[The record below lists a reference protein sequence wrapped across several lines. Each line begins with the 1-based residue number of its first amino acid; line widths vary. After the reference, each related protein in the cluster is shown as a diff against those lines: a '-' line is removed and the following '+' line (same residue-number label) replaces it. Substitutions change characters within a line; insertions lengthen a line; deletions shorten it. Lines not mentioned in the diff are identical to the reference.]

1 MALSRSLEKGQTLVL
16 CQFCE
21 NDSKITNKCL
31 DCKLLLCAK
40 CSNKLH
46 AMVKGAGD
54 HTIVNIRS
62 LGPQHSV
69 EIKDFKSI
77 KCKQHPTQT
86 ACLFCSTCEQSACPA
101 CVTKVHKKHNIVDF
115 QDVYQLKVERL
126 HCGQGKVENNYK
138 EIARRDNNL
147 DHIKTEENSRLSNI
161 RESIRDRALL
171 IKSEIDECACRI
183 ISEVDVENA
192 KFDRTIQNEHST
204 LDGIKTHLNG
214 QRRKVQDMIES
225 NDMVQFFEKIVDV
238 TKSIE
243 DCLPPTYSITRELQ
257 FLPGLAFHPSVVG
270 EILHEN
276 ENCEYKPKLEITRKY
291 VSEHDVIQF
300 LTSGPD
306 NSLWYSINLDKKV
319 LEKVTLAEEQ
329 LESLSSKEIMVY
341 GLAFVPGYGLLL
353 STDHETLKIIP
364 ENSDEIQDSR
374 FAVDSLEPKCIHV
387 TKDNKLAIGA
397 ISKGPLLGSQHSV
410 DFKDF
415 SSIKCEEHPNQ
426 LACLFCKSC
435 QQAVCPGCVSKV
447 HKQHNIEEFQ
457 NLYKLK
463 VERLQCGIGKVD
475 IDCKELERRS
485 QHLEHLKTMETTRLS
500 NMHQNIVDQATLIK
514 TEIDNYVSRLTTEI
528 EEENT
533 KIDMTI
539 KREQS
544 KMDNT
549 KEKLIDHRQKA
560 QEMKE
565 SSNMAEFFAKVTNLT
580 QTMEKCLPP
589 PCSITSGELQLLPG
603 SEVQPNIVGALQ
615 HEKINRE
622 VKPKMVI
629 SKKHVTEETVVQFLT
644 AGPGN
649 SLWYSCNID
658 EIVLKRVKNFQII
671 SKINLMV
678 YGMVCIPGYGLLIST
693 YGETLKIIPENSD
706 EILDSRFSI
715 DPLEPKCLHMTKDNK
730 LAIGAISKGPL
741 YPASGQRVVI
751 LMDMEGNKLS
761 TFEYNQKGKRLLTH
775 PWGIASQVKDR
786 YIQHLDNILMDMEG
800 NKLFTFE
807 FKKNGERLFTHPWG
821 IASTTNGHIF
831 ILDRLHSNCEGRLVV
846 LNRKDGSVINIY
858 TGREE
863 HYLVPEG
870 ILSTLS

>member
-62 LGPQHSV
+62 LRPHHSV
-69 EIKDFKSI
+69 EIKDFRSI

-171 IKSEIDECACRI
+171 IKSEVDECACRL

-214 QRRKVQDMIES
+214 QRQKVQDMKES
-225 NDMVQFFEKIVDV
+225 NDMVQFFAKIVDV

-291 VSEHDVIQF
+291 VSEYDVIQF
-300 LTSGPD
+300 LISGPD
-306 NSLWYSINLDKKV
+306 NSLWYSININKKV

-397 ISKGPLLGSQHSV
+397 ISKGPL
-410 DFKDF
+410 
-415 SSIKCEEHPNQ
+415 
-426 LACLFCKSC
+426 
-435 QQAVCPGCVSKV
+435 
-447 HKQHNIEEFQ
+447 
-457 NLYKLK
+457 
-463 VERLQCGIGKVD
+463 
-475 IDCKELERRS
+475 
-485 QHLEHLKTMETTRLS
+485 
-500 NMHQNIVDQATLIK
+500 
-514 TEIDNYVSRLTTEI
+514 
-528 EEENT
+528 
-533 KIDMTI
+533 
-539 KREQS
+539 
-544 KMDNT
+544 
-549 KEKLIDHRQKA
+549 
-560 QEMKE
+560 
-565 SSNMAEFFAKVTNLT
+565 
-580 QTMEKCLPP
+580 
-589 PCSITSGELQLLPG
+589 
-603 SEVQPNIVGALQ
+603 
-615 HEKINRE
+615 
-622 VKPKMVI
+622 
-629 SKKHVTEETVVQFLT
+629 
-644 AGPGN
+644 
-649 SLWYSCNID
+649 
-658 EIVLKRVKNFQII
+658 
-671 SKINLMV
+671 
-678 YGMVCIPGYGLLIST
+678 
-693 YGETLKIIPENSD
+693 
-706 EILDSRFSI
+706 
-715 DPLEPKCLHMTKDNK
+715 
-730 LAIGAISKGPL
+730 

-761 TFEYNQKGKRLLTH
+761 TFEFNQK
-775 PWGIASQVKDR
+775 
-786 YIQHLDNILMDMEG
+786 
-800 NKLFTFE
+800 
-807 FKKNGERLFTHPWG
+807 GERLFTNPWG
-821 IASTTNGHIF
+821 IASTTNGNVF
-831 ILDRLHSNCEGRLVV
+831 ILDRTDSNCDGRLVI
-846 LNRKDGSVINIY
+846 LKRDDGSVIDIY
-858 TGREE
+858 NGREGKNF
-863 HYLVPEG
+863 VPRG
-870 ILSTLS
+870 ILATEADNIIITDTDDPEISLHILDNCGKLISYYNTRDIGIECPFSMTFSANGHLYIGGTTSEGSGNKAELFEIDLFEI